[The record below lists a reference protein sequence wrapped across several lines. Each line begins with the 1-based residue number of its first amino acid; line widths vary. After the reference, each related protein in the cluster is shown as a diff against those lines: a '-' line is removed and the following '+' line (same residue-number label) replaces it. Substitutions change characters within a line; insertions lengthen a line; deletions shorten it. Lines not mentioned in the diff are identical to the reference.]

1 MVGSSAQA
9 TCKGGHFSAGNYLPP
24 TARECLPD
32 YSGGFH
38 ITGGRYSSPGDIVSG
53 ETLGGLLSPAS
64 AAGSRPY
71 RTVRPRRAARVRSLP
86 LGHRVHFGESL
97 RSALSLDC
105 VPARRPG
112 DVCPQG
118 VYGVQGAIPGEVRS
132 GDFIEGRPV
141 PVEQPRVPRRL
152 TDDPA
157 EVACNG

>member
-53 ETLGGLLSPAS
+53 ET
-64 AAGSRPY
+64 
-71 RTVRPRRAARVRSLP
+71 
-86 LGHRVHFGESL
+86 L